1 MTIRDGLVIFD
12 CDGVLIDSESI
23 ACGAISETLADFGI
37 SMSQSEALDAF
48 VGKSEND
55 VRLDLRTRGLEDYD
69 NYVASWRENLY
80 AAFATDLK
88 TIPGIEALIE
98 QLEAPICVASNS
110 SHERLERS
118 LGTTSIWPH
127 FSSRVYSAE
136 DVEHPKPAPDL
147 IQHCL
152 SSCNARPETSIMI
165 DDNASGLIAA
175 LAVGVT
181 PIGFVDPNDPRPNRE
196 QILLEA
202 GAEIVATGATGLL
215 HVLKSLS
222 VPFRNS

>member
-1 MTIRDGLVIFD
+1 MSVRDGLVIFD
-12 CDGVLIDSESI
+12 CDGVLIDSEAI

-37 SMSQSEALDAF
+37 SMSQREALDAF

-69 NYVASWRENLY
+69 TYVASWRENLY

-88 TIPGIEALIE
+88 IIQGIEVLLE

-118 LGTTSIWPH
+118 LGTTPIWSH
-127 FSSRVYSAE
+127 FSQRVYSAE
-136 DVEHPKPAPDL
+136 DVERPKPAPDL
-147 IQHCL
+147 VQLCL
-152 SSCNARPETSIMI
+152 SSCNARPETSVMI
-165 DDNASGLIAA
+165 DDNASGVTAA
-175 LAVGVT
+175 LAAGVT
-181 PIGFVDPNDPRPNRE
+181 PIGFVDPNDPRPNRQ
-196 QILLEA
+196 QILREA
-202 GAEIVATGATGLL
+202 GAEIVATGAEDLL
-215 HVLKSLS
+215 RALKSLS

>member
-1 MTIRDGLVIFD
+1 MTVYDGLVIFD
-12 CDGVLIDSESI
+12 CDGVLIDSETI

-37 SMSQSEALDAF
+37 LMSQREALDAF

-69 NYVASWRENLY
+69 KYVAMWRVKLY
-80 AAFATDLK
+80 AAFAKDLK
-88 TIPGIEALIE
+88 TIQGIEALVE
-98 QLEAPICVASNS
+98 QLEAPKCVASNS

-118 LGTTSIWPH
+118 LGATSIWSH

-147 IQHCL
+147 VQHCL
-152 SSCNARPETSIMI
+152 SSCNAHPDTSILI
-165 DDNASGLIAA
+165 DDNASGVKAA
-175 LAVGVT
+175 LAAGVT

-196 QILLEA
+196 QILREA
-202 GAEIVATGATGLL
+202 GAEIVAIGATDLL
-215 HVLKSLS
+215 RALKSLS

>member
-12 CDGVLIDSESI
+12 CDGVLIDSEAI

-37 SMSQSEALDAF
+37 SMSQREALDAF

-69 NYVASWRENLY
+69 KYVASWRENLY

-88 TIPGIEALIE
+88 VIQGIEALLE
-98 QLEAPICVASNS
+98 QLEAPFCVASNS

-118 LGTTSIWPH
+118 LGTTSIWSH
-127 FSSRVYSAE
+127 FSQRVYSAD
-136 DVEHPKPAPDL
+136 DVERPKPAPDL
-147 IQHCL
+147 VQLCL
-152 SSCNARPETSIMI
+152 SSCNAPPETSIMI
-165 DDNASGLIAA
+165 DDNASGVTAA
-175 LAVGVT
+175 LAAGVT
-181 PIGFVDPNDPRPNRE
+181 PIGFVDPNDPRPNRQ
-196 QILLEA
+196 QILREA
-202 GAEIVATGATGLL
+202 GATIVATGAEDLL
-215 HVLKSLS
+215 RALKSLS

>member
-98 QLEAPICVASNS
+98 QLEAPMCS

-136 DVEHPKPAPDL
+136 DVEHPKP
-147 IQHCL
+147 CL
-152 SSCNARPETSIMI
+152 LYTSP
-165 DDNASGLIAA
+165 S
-175 LAVGVT
+175 
-181 PIGFVDPNDPRPNRE
+181 PRD
-196 QILLEA
+196 
-202 GAEIVATGATGLL
+202 
-215 HVLKSLS
+215 
-222 VPFRNS
+222 

>member
-12 CDGVLIDSESI
+12 CDGVLIDSEAI

-37 SMSQSEALDAF
+37 SMSQREAMDAF

-69 NYVASWRENLY
+69 KYVASWRENLY

-88 TIPGIEALIE
+88 IIQGIEALLE
-98 QLEAPICVASNS
+98 QLEAPMCVASNS

-118 LGTTSIWPH
+118 LGTTSIWSH
-127 FSSRVYSAE
+127 FSQRVYSAE
-136 DVEHPKPAPDL
+136 DVERPKPAPDL
-147 IQHCL
+147 VQLCL
-152 SSCNARPETSIMI
+152 TSSNAPPETSIMI
-165 DDNASGLIAA
+165 DDNTSGVTAAIAA
-175 LAVGVT
+175 GVT

-196 QILLEA
+196 QILHEA
-202 GAEIVATGATGLL
+202 GAEIVATGAEDLL
-215 HVLKSLS
+215 RALKSLS